1 MLFYGCGSCGGGGGG
16 HVLPQSLSPP
26 HILSTRAWIR
36 VKDAVFFLKSKRSV
50 EGNNKTQPTC

>member
-1 MLFYGCGSCGGGGGG
+1 MVVVVVVGGEG